1 MYIQIILDSHMVTQN
16 IRCCDGCYNRGY
28 FAVENARVASF
39 IDSIKPIS
47 KVGAVASANTD
58 SDNRKFLF
66 ANARDSDETLSDKN
80 TQSALSGATATLAEA
95 SERLQE
101 RGERLGRLDE
111 KTKKLAESSNEFA
124 NMAKELRKQQ
134 ERKSRWW

>member
-1 MYIQIILDSHMVTQN
+1 MCVCRTNMLMQN
-16 IRCCDGCYNRGY
+16 IRCCDGCFNRGY
-28 FAVENARVASF
+28 FAVENARIASF
-39 IDSIKPIS
+39 IDGIKPIS
-47 KVGAVASANTD
+47 KFGSGASAATD

-66 ANARDSDETLSDKN
+66 ANAKNVDDSQPERA
-80 TQSALSGATATLAEA
+80 TQSAVSGATTSLSEA

-134 ERKSRWW
+134 ERKNRWW